1 MPKKVIE
8 NNNLR
13 IRVLYRPPNMKALK
27 PHGFRAF
34 RYFAGKSFLQFT
46 RKCLK
51 SYEKTPCAIEAQG
64 VFLCLNCREN
74 VTGRTLETAF
84 PGAAG
89 EPRHDRPR
97 PAMG

>member
-1 MPKKVIE
+1 
-8 NNNLR
+8 
-13 IRVLYRPPNMKALK
+13 MKALK
-27 PHGFRAF
+27 LHGFRAF

-46 RKCLK
+46 RKCSK
-51 SYEKTPCAIEAQG
+51 SYEKAPCAKTEHKALFHN
-64 VFLCLNCREN
+64 FLSHYEN

>member
-1 MPKKVIE
+1 
-8 NNNLR
+8 
-13 IRVLYRPPNMKALK
+13 MKALK
-27 PHGFRAF
+27 LHGFRAF

-46 RKCLK
+46 RKCSK
-51 SYEKTPCAIEAQG
+51 SY
-64 VFLCLNCREN
+64 EN